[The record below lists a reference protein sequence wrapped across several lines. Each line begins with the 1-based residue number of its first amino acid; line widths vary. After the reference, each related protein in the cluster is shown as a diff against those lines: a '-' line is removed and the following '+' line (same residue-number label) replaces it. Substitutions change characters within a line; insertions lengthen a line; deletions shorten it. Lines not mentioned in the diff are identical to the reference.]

1 MARVSNRGV
10 SSVPWQH
17 GLVHQGI
24 TISVCVIICI
34 YMFKKGY
41 TTPKYP
47 MSPKMELNW
56 FGYFYVCSLCVCAHA
71 HSIQNNVYIYIAIC
85 VNNYIYIHYI
95 HYIHMFPY
103 AFEVLFVASTCCS
116 HGFCWPSMLAALRTL
131 RTSAL
136 LGTPRGS
143 GIPSIILMGNPF
155 L

>member
-85 VNNYIYIHYI
+85 VNNYIYTLYTLHTHVSICVRSSFCRFDMLQPWLLLAIDAGCAAHAAHI
-95 HYIHMFPY
+95 GI
-103 AFEVLFVASTCCS
+103 AGDTQ
-116 HGFCWPSMLAALRTL
+116 GFR
-131 RTSAL
+131 
-136 LGTPRGS
+136 
-143 GIPSIILMGNPF
+143 NPF
-155 L
+155 HHFDG